1 LKKVKKNKKSGKF
14 KRSIL
19 FYCVCLKR
27 IEKYIERKRERLK
40 KEIDIYILYPFYF
53 FELQSPKLRARV
65 IKIYK
70 NSIQAFER

>member
-14 KRSIL
+14 KRSIQ

-40 KEIDIYILYPFYF
+40 KEIDIYSIPILF
-53 FELQSPKLRARV
+53 FWASKPK
-65 IKIYK
+65 IKGKSDK
-70 NSIQAFER
+70 NL